1 MAGFVSP
8 GTKLQN
14 YPAFCFLAPQALIS
28 HLENMLSQLHVL
40 PVIKTIHS
48 NVQLYCSICLDDYA
62 RFSTISSGRFLA
74 SQLCGNNPADACVTC
89 YSCRIEL

>member
-28 HLENMLSQLHVL
+28 HLENMLYQVHVFT
-40 PVIKTIHS
+40 VMKIFHS
-48 NVQLYCSICLDDYA
+48 DAKLYRSICIDDYA
-62 RFSTISSGRFLA
+62 HFSKMSRGRLPA
-74 SQLCGNNPADACVTC
+74 AQLCGNNPEKRCC
-89 YSCRIEL
+89 YLLYM